1 MEFLIEGDNS
11 FDDMM
16 VLEKLFHPNL
26 KLLLVTEGSG
36 GCQYYTKVSI
46 HVSIPP
52 LAFNMFYL
60 LHETKKTAG
69 FLSVL
74 SSIV

>member
-11 FDDMM
+11 FDDMV

-52 LAFNMFYL
+52 
-60 LHETKKTAG
+60 
-69 FLSVL
+69 
-74 SSIV
+74 